1 MSSPSSISC
10 SLVAPHLSNTAASVS
25 GQSRDGVL
33 TISSRDY
40 KPRDT
45 LIHPTQARLHDRL
58 AWEMQFALAHRQ
70 YFYTRPAEN
79 DTYVPSPSLLTTT
92 EARNNDARAWNDHV
106 QQLHAPPVINTHLPP
121 VKEHVLRLTKARLH
135 EICILQAR
143 AAARERERFP
153 RPPRYVLSTFMPSA
167 HLLSSTTARRLDTLA
182 WQTTQDQ
189 AAAMWQFSAAR
200 ALSMAP
206 LSEHLLLPTQSQL
219 AATRAWADELRQA
232 KLAADIWWEERR
244 PAPCSDYHRRH
255 AARLPSKVLEVTVAF
270 SLSMRAKHCDE
281 AAALDADADEERRAL
296 SALRL
301 NMPPIAHG
309 SHLLT
314 ETTAAVQ
321 CRWLRVD
328 EPVASPSLQL
338 PSQASYPAQDRVQSK
353 LYAETAASH
362 RHRYCQ
368 RRHRASHWRRIRTLA
383 ADDAAARLLRST
395 RAVCNGQRAA
405 FTGHVRDQREQR
417 WNVHTTRGRIA
428 ENPFE
433 HGWKLFRPHA
443 QQSRGADPAAT
454 QQKSLRD
461 KHASWTSTEV
471 RAVVAKAVHAALAAA
486 QPQPATA
493 ASAAAAAKRRHSA
506 ASTASDAPS
515 VVSTAASRRSSVSA
529 AAASTASST
538 LAAREQLK
546 AQRRAENPFAASLHK
561 STLWSTPA
569 KKPVAAASPAKATKT
584 PAKAAQAAGTA
595 AVKPSLQ
602 KKPSLQI
609 FTEDKARSLQE
620 KLHSFMM
627 LSPIHAA
634 AAAAD
639 NADGGGGV
647 LVFRDL
653 SHCVSPMATRDA
665 VDRDDHDAAADDE
678 DEDDVVVAVED
689 VGDAW
694 PLWNLSAATVDQHAA
709 SDDVSPRVSLETTA
723 VHPAGVPAAIAPFSP
738 AAVKV
743 APPVATPSTNK
754 AAALL
759 ALKLPHDVDLAA
771 DGDVSDDET
780 VVVVQQQP
788 PTAAAL
794 DTSLLIA

>member
-45 LIHPTQARLHDRL
+45 LIHPTQARVHDRL

-135 EICILQAR
+135 EIYILQAR

-167 HLLSSTTARRLDTLA
+167 HLLSSTTARRLDALA

-314 ETTAAVQ
+314 KTTAAVQ

-417 WNVHTTRGRIA
+417 WNMHTTRGRIA

-443 QQSRGADPAAT
+443 QQSRGVDPAAT

-486 QPQPATA
+486 QPQPATT
-493 ASAAAAAKRRHSA
+493 ASAAAAKRRHSA

-515 VVSTAASRRSSVSA
+515 VISTAASRRSSVSA

-569 KKPVAAASPAKATKT
+569 KKPAAAASPAKATKT

-609 FTEDKARSLQE
+609 FTEDK
-620 KLHSFMM
+620 
-627 LSPIHAA
+627 
-634 AAAAD
+634 
-639 NADGGGGV
+639 
-647 LVFRDL
+647 
-653 SHCVSPMATRDA
+653 
-665 VDRDDHDAAADDE
+665 
-678 DEDDVVVAVED
+678 
-689 VGDAW
+689 
-694 PLWNLSAATVDQHAA
+694 
-709 SDDVSPRVSLETTA
+709 TTA

>member
-1 MSSPSSISC
+1 MSSPSSTTC
-10 SLVAPHLSNTAASVS
+10 SLVAPNLTNTTASVS
-25 GQSRDGVL
+25 GQSRDGAL

-45 LIHPTQARLHDRL
+45 LIHQTQARVHDRL

-70 YFYTRPAEN
+70 YFYVRPAEN

-106 QQLHAPPVINTHLPP
+106 QQLHAPPVIKTNLPP

-135 EICILQAR
+135 EIYILQAR

-167 HLLSSTTARRLDTLA
+167 HLLSSTTARRLDALA
-182 WQTTQDQ
+182 WQMTQEQ
-189 AAAMWQFSAAR
+189 ATWQFSAAK

-219 AATRAWADELRQA
+219 AASRAWAEEVRQA
-232 KLAADIWWEERR
+232 KLAEDIWWEERR

-255 AARLPSKVLEVTVAF
+255 AAQLPSKVLEVTVAF
-270 SLSMRAKHCDE
+270 SLSMRAKHSDE
-281 AAALDADADEERRAL
+281 VAALDADADEERRAL

-301 NMPPIAHG
+301 NMPPIAHE

-314 ETTAAVQ
+314 ETTATVQ
-321 CRWLRVD
+321 CRWLRVE
-328 EPVASPSLQL
+328 EPVTAASLQL
-338 PSQASYPAQDRVQSK
+338 PSQATYPAQSRVQSK

-362 RHRYCQ
+362 HHRYCQ
-368 RRHRASHWRRIRTLA
+368 RRHRASHWRRIRALA

-395 RAVCNGQRAA
+395 RAVCHGQRAA

-443 QQSRGADPAAT
+443 QQSSHRADSAAAAME
-454 QQKSLRD
+454 QKSLRD

-471 RAVVAKAVHAALAAA
+471 RAVVAKAVQAALAAA
-486 QPQPATA
+486 QPQSNATA
-493 ASAAAAAKRRHSA
+493 TATANAKRRHSA
-506 ASTASDAPS
+506 ASTASGAPS
-515 VVSTAASRRSSVSA
+515 VVSAAASRRSSVSSA
-529 AAASTASST
+529 GAASIASST

-546 AQRRAENPFAASLHK
+546 AQRRAENPFASSLQK

-569 KKPVAAASPAKATKT
+569 KKPATAAAASAKATKT
-584 PAKAAQAAGTA
+584 STKATACAK
-595 AVKPSLQ
+595 PPLQ

-627 LSPIHAA
+627 LSPIHATA
-634 AAAAD
+634 ATD
-639 NADGGGGV
+639 RDDGGV

-653 SHCVSPMATRDA
+653 SHCVSPMTTRDA
-665 VDRDDHDAAADDE
+665 VDRDAHDVTADDN
-678 DEDDVVVAVED
+678 DDDDVVVAVED
-689 VGDAW
+689 VDADAAW

-709 SDDVSPRVSLETTA
+709 ADDVSPRVSLETTA
-723 VHPAGVPAAIAPFSP
+723 VHPAGVSTAAAAIAPFSP

-743 APPVATPSTNK
+743 APPVATPSTSK

-759 ALKLPHDVDLAA
+759 ALKLPQDADLA

-780 VVVVQQQP
+780 VVVQQP
-788 PTAAAL
+788 PTAAGL
-794 DTSLLIA
+794 DSSLLIA